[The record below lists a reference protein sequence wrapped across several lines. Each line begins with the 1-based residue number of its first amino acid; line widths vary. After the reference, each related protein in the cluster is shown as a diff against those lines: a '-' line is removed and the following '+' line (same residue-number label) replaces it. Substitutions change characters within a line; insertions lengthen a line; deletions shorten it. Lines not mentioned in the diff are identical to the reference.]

1 MAKPALAWTEGLSPR
16 GLYFEGFVDDADALL
31 EQHKADT
38 VTTYGTRRSR
48 GKSSKKLQQELATD
62 CSEDDKENASMDS
75 SEEDTENTS
84 KVIT

>member
-1 MAKPALAWTEGLSPR
+1 MAKPAWAEGLSPR

-38 VTTYGTRRSR
+38 VTTSETRRSR
-48 GKSSKKLQQELATD
+48 GKGLKKLQQD
-62 CSEDDKENASMDS
+62 CSEDGQESASMDS
-75 SEEDTENTS
+75 SEEDADNTS